1 MAIPTVE
8 EINEYNPWLKGE
20 KFEVP
25 SFKRN
30 CYEKIKEEVEKRKFI
45 VGIVGLRRIGKTIL
59 MKQIGNEIEG
69 EKFFFSFDEE
79 AYQNVESLKFVISHF
94 LKIAKA
100 KPFIFLDEIGR
111 IKGWAGVLKKYHD
124 LGRATFIISS
134 SSYLHITKGKE
145 SLAGRLKDFTLLPW
159 SFDEYLKLKGEKVSI
174 VEEKNIERAYSLF
187 ERKYESETA
196 NYLKKGS
203 FPEIAL
209 EEKEEEVRRYIKTST
224 IEKLIF
230 EDLPKV
236 FPVEDVHKLYDILIF
251 LLKTNGSIVN
261 YSNIG
266 SIVGLSKDTVKR
278 YVFYLYKSLIVSQV
292 EVYGSVGKALRKGK
306 KIYAACPSLAFAYQ
320 DYYNEPNLV
329 ENTVLNKLQESFEDV
344 RFYRTKDGK
353 EIDFVVNKIPIEV
366 KWQSYVTN
374 NDVKEVI
381 NFMEKFGVKIGI
393 VISKKFD
400 VIEKNSK
407 KVYVLPLDFFLLSDV
422 RNFLQNLLNAKLKS
436 MI

>member
-1 MAIPTVE
+1 MVIPTIE

-79 AYQNVESLKFVISHF
+79 AYQNAESLKFVISHF
-94 LKIAKA
+94 LKIAKS

-159 SFDEYLKLKGEKVSI
+159 SFDEYLKLKGEKI
-174 VEEKNIERAYSLF
+174 AHIEEKNIERAYSLF
-187 ERKYESETA
+187 ERKYENEIV
-196 NYLKKGS
+196 NYLKRGS

-209 EEKEEEVRRYIKTST
+209 EEKEEEVKRYIKTST

-251 LLKTNGSIVN
+251 LLKSNGSIVN

-278 YVFYLYKSLIVSQV
+278 YIFYLYKSLIVSQV
-292 EVYGSVGKALRKGK
+292 EVYGSAGKALRKGK

-329 ENTVLNKLQESFEDV
+329 ENAVLNKLQESFEDV

-366 KWQSYVTN
+366 KWQSYVTQS
-374 NDVKEVI
+374 DVKEVI
-381 NFMEKFGVKIGI
+381 NFMEKFGVKIGV

-400 VIEKNSK
+400 VIEKNYK
-407 KVYVLPLDFFLLSDV
+407 KIYVLPLDFFLLSDV
-422 RNFLQNLLNAKLKS
+422 RIFLQNF
-436 MI
+436 

>member
-1 MAIPTVE
+1 MAVPTIE

-20 KFEVP
+20 KFEAP
-25 SFKRN
+25 NFKRN
-30 CYEKIKEEVEKRKFI
+30 CYEKIKEEIEKRKFI
-45 VGIVGLRRIGKTIL
+45 VSIVGLRRIGKTIL

-79 AYQNVESLKFVISHF
+79 AYQNVESLKFVISNF
-94 LKIAKA
+94 LKIAKT

-124 LGRATFIISS
+124 LGKATFVISS

-159 SFDEYLKLKGEKVSI
+159 GFDEYLKLKGEKVSI

-187 ERKYESETA
+187 ERKYESEIV

-251 LLKTNGSIVN
+251 LFKSNGSIVN

-278 YVFYLYKSLIVSQV
+278 YIFYLYKSLIVSQV

-306 KIYAACPSLAFAYQ
+306 KIYAACPSLAFVYQ

-329 ENTVLNKLQESFEDV
+329 ENAVLNKLQESFEDV

-381 NFMEKFGVKIGI
+381 NFMEKFGVKVGI

-400 VIEKNSK
+400 IIEKNSK

-422 RNFLQNLLNAKLKS
+422 RNFLQNF
-436 MI
+436 